1 MYQKKS
7 FVIKTFKFEEE
18 TVWNILSSLSIVK
31 KKKLKKS
38 KILFIIIKYVSS
50 VMNEEKEW
58 KKESYVWMMEN
69 YEWD

>member
-38 KILFIIIKYVSS
+38 KIL
-50 VMNEEKEW
+50 
-58 KKESYVWMMEN
+58 
-69 YEWD
+69 